1 MAFIYSIS
9 GGLGAFLNV
18 LIGSNFHKYW
28 VYFFIVF
35 EWVVLI
41 AMLVFFKSE
50 LKKLEKLYI
59 KFVKKFSKIFAKNME

>member
-18 LIGSNFHKYW
+18 LVGSNFHKYW

-59 KFVKKFSKIFAKNME
+59 KFVKKFSKIFTKNME